1 MIMMAIS
8 ESKNVHQLLGITTEP
23 FQIFTMYADGNTMW
37 QILNNRTLQGQKSMG
52 V

>member
-8 ESKNVHQLLGITTEP
+8 ESKNVPQLFGITTEP

-37 QILNNRTLQGQKSMG
+37 QILNNQTLQSQKSMR